1 MSFLTEDELVA
12 RFGDEY
18 VPDFADIPD
27 HLKTQKVAA
36 AWFDFVSHRDYL
48 KIDGYW
54 QQLPTDLVTD
64 ALRNE
69 ALGMEPWIFK
79 HIDPGDTDQYLALF
93 ARAHASSTRVTRML
107 HPDFR
112 NSKAVDA
119 MLEAGSEFE
128 LSFLSNAWVAEVM
141 TAEQMETAARISARV
156 MARLPVDKISENA
169 LYIHLVEGVMGY
181 HHLRQE
187 RKLRLAADFLKSGHW
202 PELTNH
208 VVRNQPVP
216 TDAAQAVGLIDQ
228 PENALIQALNMAF
241 LLTYPIE
248 EVMALM
254 TTRKLIKLA
263 QEMYTADE
271 LRPLM
276 KTNKLLKEALLED
289 ALGL

>member
-1 MSFLTEDELVA
+1 MSFLTEDDLVA

-36 AWFDFVSHRDYL
+36 AWFDFVSNRDFL
-48 KIDGYW
+48 KIDEYW
-54 QQLPTDLVTD
+54 QQLPTSLVTD

-69 ALGMEPWIFK
+69 ALAMEPWIFK
-79 HIDPGDTDQYLALF
+79 HIDPGDTDQYLGLF
-93 ARAHASSTRVTRML
+93 ARAHATSPRVTRML

-156 MARLPVDKISENA
+156 MARLPVDKISENS

-202 PELTNH
+202 PELAKH
-208 VVRNQPVP
+208 VGTQAKPK
-216 TDAAQAVGLIDQ
+216 DAAEAVKLIDE

-241 LLTYPIE
+241 LMTYPID

-254 TTRKLIKLA
+254 TTRKLVKLA
-263 QEMYTADE
+263 MEMYTEEE

-276 KTNKLLKEALLED
+276 KTNKLLKGAMLEES
-289 ALGL
+289 LGL